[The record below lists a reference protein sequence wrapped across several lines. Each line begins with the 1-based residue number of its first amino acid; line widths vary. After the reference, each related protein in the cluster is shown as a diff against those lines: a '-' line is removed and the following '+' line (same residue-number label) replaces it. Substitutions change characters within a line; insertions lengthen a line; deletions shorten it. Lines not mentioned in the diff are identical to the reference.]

1 MEHVLKVQME
11 AELKNQGMARGIAA
25 AYVADLD
32 PTLEELTEV
41 KTAVSEAFS
50 NAAIHGYPDG
60 GGKVEMEFSM
70 ISRDTLR
77 IRISDKG
84 IGIGNI
90 ALAME
95 PMFTTDTSDERSGM
109 GFTVMESFMDKIKVD
124 SKVGEGTVVT
134 MIKKLDTYDAYDA
147 CDECGEEDDSG
158 SGYAQVKYQLERMGV
173 EVYHMQQP
181 YSNIHIDGLMNAIS
195 DDMVLIHAGQVPY
208 DIIDMLKK
216 KGYKIL
222 EAPSRTEVRD
232 TFGINFVTLEPGHIV
247 MPAGNPRTQELL
259 EKNGVKVE
267 APDISEIMKGRG
279 ALHCIT
285 AYLKRG

>member
-134 MIKKLDTYDAYDA
+134 IIKKLDTYDTYDAYDA
-147 CDECGEEDDSG
+147 CDECDGCGEEDDSG
-158 SGYAQVKYQLERMGV
+158 SGY
-173 EVYHMQQP
+173 
-181 YSNIHIDGLMNAIS
+181 DGIQA
-195 DDMVLIHAGQVPY
+195 
-208 DIIDMLKK
+208 
-216 KGYKIL
+216 
-222 EAPSRTEVRD
+222 
-232 TFGINFVTLEPGHIV
+232 F
-247 MPAGNPRTQELL
+247 
-259 EKNGVKVE
+259 
-267 APDISEIMKGRG
+267 
-279 ALHCIT
+279 
-285 AYLKRG
+285 

>member
-1 MEHVLKVQME
+1 MTPEGAIL
-11 AELKNQGMARGIAA
+11 ARPGMSARRGEER
-25 AYVADLD
+25 YVAQ
-32 PTLEELTEV
+32 TLSKIGVPIIATVAGDGIFEGACGMWV
-41 KTAVSEAFS
+41 DRHTAILSTGS
-50 NAAIHGYPDG
+50 RCNA
-60 GGKVEMEFSM
+60 
-70 ISRDTLR
+70 
-77 IRISDKG
+77 
-84 IGIGNI
+84 
-90 ALAME
+90 
-95 PMFTTDTSDERSGM
+95 
-109 GFTVMESFMDKIKVD
+109 
-124 SKVGEGTVVT
+124 
-134 MIKKLDTYDAYDA
+134 
-147 CDECGEEDDSG
+147 

-195 DDMVLIHAGQVPY
+195 DDMVLVHAGQVPY

>member
-134 MIKKLDTYDAYDA
+134 MIKKLDTYDTYDAYDA
-147 CDECGEEDDSG
+147 CDECDGCGDEDDSG
-158 SGYAQVKYQLERMGV
+158 SGY
-173 EVYHMQQP
+173 
-181 YSNIHIDGLMNAIS
+181 DGIQA
-195 DDMVLIHAGQVPY
+195 
-208 DIIDMLKK
+208 
-216 KGYKIL
+216 
-222 EAPSRTEVRD
+222 
-232 TFGINFVTLEPGHIV
+232 F
-247 MPAGNPRTQELL
+247 
-259 EKNGVKVE
+259 
-267 APDISEIMKGRG
+267 
-279 ALHCIT
+279 
-285 AYLKRG
+285 